1 MPPAARTAPHL
12 ATVILLS
19 ALAVISVNMFV
30 PSLPGIAAEFQAD
43 YGLVNLSVAG
53 YAAMTAALQLIMGP
67 LSDRFGR
74 RRVILAALAVCIAAS
89 LGCLL
94 AGDTWTFIAF
104 RLLQGAI
111 ITGYAVSLAVI
122 RDTAPAP
129 KVASLLGYVAMAWAV
144 APMLAPLFG
153 GALDAMFGWRAN
165 FWAFMAFGVA
175 VFVLCWIALGETKTA
190 RASWWERGGQS
201 V

>member
-30 PSLPGIAAEFQAD
+30 PSLPGIAAEFQAA

-74 RRVILAALAVCIAAS
+74 RPVILATLAVFIAAS
-89 LGCLL
+89 LGCLRS
-94 AGDTWTFIAF
+94 D
-104 RLLQGAI
+104 
-111 ITGYAVSLAVI
+111 
-122 RDTAPAP
+122 
-129 KVASLLGYVAMAWAV
+129 
-144 APMLAPLFG
+144 
-153 GALDAMFGWRAN
+153 
-165 FWAFMAFGVA
+165 
-175 VFVLCWIALGETKTA
+175 
-190 RASWWERGGQS
+190 ERRVG
-201 V
+201 